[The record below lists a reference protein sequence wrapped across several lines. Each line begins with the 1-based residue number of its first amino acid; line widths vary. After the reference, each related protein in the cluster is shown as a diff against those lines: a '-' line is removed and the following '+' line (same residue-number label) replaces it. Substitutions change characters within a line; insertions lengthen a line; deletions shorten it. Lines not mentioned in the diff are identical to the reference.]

1 MGKVAKVMLFGSLVV
16 FVSITGLQA
25 IGSSVEAEFA
35 AQNAGAT
42 VSKTDVSSA
51 EVPSPSLASTAAPI
65 QRAGSTILEQAIFD
79 AFPPTP
85 PKTKAERRKA
95 ANAADFV
102 GAAINAAGHLCARPI
117 EAQEAAPG
125 QYGVGCLTRRDGSGR
140 SNYLIDSRTGSV
152 DEI

>member
-1 MGKVAKVMLFGSLVV
+1 MDLGNQQGNRIYLFLVYSIMVGIPLLLISQCMSSSKEAPVTASVA
-16 FVSITGLQA
+16 TGP
-25 IGSSVEAEFA
+25 VTPTE
-35 AQNAGAT
+35 
-42 VSKTDVSSA
+42 
-51 EVPSPSLASTAAPI
+51 STEPV
-65 QRAGSTILEQAIFD
+65 QRTGSTMLEQAIFD

-102 GAAINAAGHLCARPI
+102 GLAINAAGHLCARPI

-125 QYGVGCLTRRDGSGR
+125 QYGVGCILRRDGYGR
-140 SNYLIDSRTGSV
+140 ANYLIDSRTGSV